1 MVAPLALVSCE
12 QDNRTAVHYLQVDR
26 RAVAEGPLSR
36 VRGMR
41 TLSLAAGT
49 ILDVDPAA
57 AVDVAADA
65 GFTSVG
71 IWFDAATWSDAV
83 ADEVRRRSV
92 ARGVSILDIEPVM
105 LMPAGSGA
113 VDHGDAIVDAAVRV
127 GARNVLV
134 ASRDT
139 DDERV
144 AQRLREL
151 AERLDRSA
159 ASGAADVAASGAADV
174 RIVLEFLPIL
184 GVRTLPQALA
194 IISAADHSR
203 IGLLVDSLHLSRA
216 GHLPADL
223 DGVARRLMPYLQVC
237 DAPVV
242 PHDASIPA
250 LLHEALH
257 ARLLPGDGGLPIAV
271 LLAAVPDVPISLELR
286 SQQLREDY
294 PDAVERA
301 RVVRLAMQRVLA
313 REITTDEG
321 EVEPE

>member
-1 MVAPLALVSCE
+1 MVAPLALVYWE

-71 IWFDAATWSDAV
+71 VWFDAATWSDAV

-92 ARGVSILDIEPVM
+92 ARRVSILDIEPVM

-151 AERLDRSA
+151 AERLDRS
-159 ASGAADVAASGAADV
+159 AASGAADV

>member
-1 MVAPLALVSCE
+1 
-12 QDNRTAVHYLQVDR
+12 
-26 RAVAEGPLSR
+26 
-36 VRGMR
+36 MR

-159 ASGAADVAASGAADV
+159 ADGVADV

-184 GVRTLPQALA
+184 GVRTLSQALA
-194 IISAADHSR
+194 IIAAADHPR

-223 DGVARRLMPYLQVC
+223 HGVAPRLMPYLQVC
-237 DAPVV
+237 DAPAV

-257 ARLLPGDGGLPIAV
+257 ARLLPGDGGLPIAA

-286 SQQLREDY
+286 SQQLRDDY
-294 PDAVERA
+294 PDAAERA

>member
-1 MVAPLALVSCE
+1 
-12 QDNRTAVHYLQVDR
+12 
-26 RAVAEGPLSR
+26 
-36 VRGMR
+36 MR

-49 ILDVDPAA
+49 ILDVDPAT

-65 GFTSVG
+65 GFASVG

-113 VDHGDAIVDAAVRV
+113 VDHGDAIVDAALRV

-159 ASGAADVAASGAADV
+159 ADGVAEV

-194 IISAADHSR
+194 IIAAADHPR

-216 GHLPADL
+216 GHLPAHL
-223 DGVARRLMPYLQVC
+223 DGVAPRLMPYLQVC
-237 DAPVV
+237 DAPAV

-257 ARLLPGDGGLPIAV
+257 ARLLPGDGGLPIAA

>member
-1 MVAPLALVSCE
+1 MVAPLALVYWE

-26 RAVAEGPLSR
+26 RAVAEGPLSK

-71 IWFDAATWSDAV
+71 VWFDAATWSDAV

-151 AERLDRSA
+151 AERLDRS
-159 ASGAADVAASGAADV
+159 AASGAADV

-257 ARLLPGDGGLPIAV
+257 ARLLPGDGGLPIAA

-286 SQQLREDY
+286 SQQLRDDY

-313 REITTDEG
+313 REITTPDEG
-321 EVEPE
+321 EVVPE

>member
-1 MVAPLALVSCE
+1 MVAPLALVYWE

-26 RAVAEGPLSR
+26 RAVAEAPLSR

-49 ILDVDPAA
+49 ILDVDPAT

-65 GFTSVG
+65 GFASVG

-139 DDERV
+139 DDERA

-151 AERLDRSA
+151 AERLDRS
-159 ASGAADVAASGAADV
+159 GAAGGVADV

-194 IISAADHSR
+194 IIAAADHPR

-223 DGVARRLMPYLQVC
+223 DGVAPRLMPYLQVC
-237 DAPVV
+237 DAPAV
-242 PHDASIPA
+242 PDDASIPA

-257 ARLLPGDGGLPIAV
+257 ARLLPGDGGLPIAA

-301 RVVRLAMQRVLA
+301 RVVRLAMRRVLA
-313 REITTDEG
+313 REIATDEG

>member
-1 MVAPLALVSCE
+1 
-12 QDNRTAVHYLQVDR
+12 
-26 RAVAEGPLSR
+26 
-36 VRGMR
+36 MR

-49 ILDVDPAA
+49 ILDVDPAS

-71 IWFDAATWSDAV
+71 IWFDAATWTDAV

-92 ARGVSILDIEPVM
+92 ARQVTILDIEPVM
-105 LMPAGSGA
+105 LMPVGSGV
-113 VDHGDAIVDAAVRV
+113 VDHGDAIVDAAVRI

-139 DDERV
+139 DNERV
-144 AQRLREL
+144 AQRLRQL
-151 AERLDRSA
+151 AERLA
-159 ASGAADVAASGAADV
+159 GHASGQNPGGDV

-194 IISAADHSR
+194 IIAAADHPR
-203 IGLLVDSLHLSRA
+203 IGLLVDNLHLSRA

-223 DGVARRLMPYLQVC
+223 DGVAASLMRYLQVC
-237 DAPVV
+237 DAPAV

-257 ARLLPGDGGLPIAV
+257 GRLLPGDGGLPIGA
-271 LLAAVPDVPISLELR
+271 LLNAVPEVPISLELR
-286 SQQLREDY
+286 SQHLCESY
-294 PDAVERA
+294 PDPVQRA
-301 RVVRLAMQRVLA
+301 CVVREAMQRLLDSHA
-313 REITTDEG
+313 QS
-321 EVEPE
+321 

>member
-1 MVAPLALVSCE
+1 
-12 QDNRTAVHYLQVDR
+12 
-26 RAVAEGPLSR
+26 
-36 VRGMR
+36 MR

-139 DDERV
+139 DDARV
-144 AQRLREL
+144 AQRLRGL
-151 AERLDRSA
+151 ADRLDRSA
-159 ASGAADVAASGAADV
+159 ASGAAGARDV

-194 IISAADHSR
+194 IIAAADHPR

-223 DGVARRLMPYLQVC
+223 DGVAPRLMPYLQVC
-237 DAPVV
+237 DAPAV
-242 PHDASIPA
+242 PDDASIAA

-257 ARLLPGDGGLPIAV
+257 ARLLPGDGGLPIGG

-286 SQQLREDY
+286 SQQLRDDY
-294 PDAVERA
+294 PDAVDRA
-301 RVVRLAMQRVLA
+301 RAVRLAMERVLA